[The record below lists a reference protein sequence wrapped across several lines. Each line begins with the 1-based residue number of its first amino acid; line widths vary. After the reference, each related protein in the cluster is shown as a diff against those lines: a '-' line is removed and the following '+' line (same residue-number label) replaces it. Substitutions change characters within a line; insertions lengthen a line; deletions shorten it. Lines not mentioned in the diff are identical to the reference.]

1 MTADQWTRRVR
12 EQLGLGRLLP
22 LGGVH
27 GGAWLAESAARGE
40 LLRAAAHL
48 AGVRVGALRVGPL
61 EGAATREPAVPPPVS
76 ALRPGPLRLTAEFA
90 AAGTQPLP
98 ASGAQLRAVL
108 EAAAGERL
116 GLDLAR
122 IDLRATGLLDVD
134 AEAASPRTEDTA
146 RREAGDAAGQGAEGA
161 AGREAGDTGT
171 AGSQDSPAATTGPGG
186 ASAEEERV
194 RQAAARV
201 PGVARLTGML
211 GGLGRPVHLETVDGG
226 SAALPRRHAR
236 VELAVARGHQALEV
250 ALAVRRAVGAALPD
264 EPSVAVVVTAID
276 GEPAGK

>member
-61 EGAATREPAVPPPVS
+61 EGAATREPAVPPPAS

-134 AEAASPRTEDTA
+134 AEAAAPRTED
-146 RREAGDAAGQGAEGA
+146 A
-161 AGREAGDTGT
+161 AGREAEDART
-171 AGSQDSPAATTGPGG
+171 AGSQDSAAATTGPGG

-194 RQAAARV
+194 RQAAVRV